1 MLVLVSIL
9 LEVFGFELSLLGTDH
24 SNRPINTYNGQGVTK
39 PGLSESDRRAHAI
52 IYMTDTRP
60 SSLPEEG
67 FLTKK
72 PIAVEKASADQE
84 ARPNE
89 PTQFQEILY
98 D

>member
-1 MLVLVSIL
+1 M
-9 LEVFGFELSLLGTDH
+9 
-24 SNRPINTYNGQGVTK
+24 
-39 PGLSESDRRAHAI
+39 PGLSESDRRAHAV

-60 SSLPEEG
+60 SSLPEEEG

-72 PIAVEKASADQE
+72 TIAVEKASADQE

-89 PTQFQEILY
+89 PTQFQEILH

>member
-1 MLVLVSIL
+1 MV
-9 LEVFGFELSLLGTDH
+9 
-24 SNRPINTYNGQGVTK
+24 
-39 PGLSESDRRAHAI
+39 

-60 SSLPEEG
+60 SSLPEEEG

-84 ARPNE
+84 ARPDE
-89 PTQFQEILY
+89 PTQFQEILH